1 MVAARVSEFHDSVP
15 KRTYVLE
22 SPAAGSKMT
31 FGAPDGMLVDE
42 ESDWLVP
49 GGTAIAGISEPRM
62 PSHSESAHARLL
74 SHE

>member
-1 MVAARVSEFHDSVP
+1 VFHDSVP

-31 FGAPDGMLVDE
+31 FGAPDGMFCDE

-62 PSHSESAHARLL
+62 PSQIESGHAAWL